1 MENVNNKEKN
11 LLEEF
16 EKIQRNPI
24 SHGIFWSQ
32 VLKTNGSNETQLK
45 LFFLILIN
53 NIIKLSNLIVLVL
66 LIGLI
71 FRYIGKL
78 FI

>member
-16 EKIQRNPI
+16 EKIQSNPI
-24 SHGIFWSQ
+24 SHAIFWSQ
-32 VLKTNGSNETQLK
+32 VLKTKGSNESQLK

-53 NIIKLSNLIVLVL
+53 NIIRLSNLIVLVL